1 MSNLILDLMIEEELK
16 RQDEKWGA
24 DREQPDYVWLLILV
38 EEIGEVAKAILE
50 RMFRDGPISDVD
62 MEVLQTT
69 AVGMQWLKDINND
82 RDKAEEEQLPGER
95 EQMKR
100 LEAMGIISRRCSWD
114 KFEFTCNEKELA
126 AREKYR
132 ELMRECSAWESKVGL

>member
-1 MSNLILDLMIEEELK
+1 MSNSILDLMMEEEMK

-69 AVGMQWLKDINND
+69 AVGMQWLKDINRD
-82 RDKAEEEQLPGER
+82 RDEAKEKQLPGE
-95 EQMKR
+95 EKQMKR
-100 LEAMGIISRRCSWD
+100 LKRIEQISSRCAWHLHEYQCH
-114 KFEFTCNEKELA
+114 KIELA
-126 AREKYR
+126 ARIEYR
-132 ELMRECSAWESKVGL
+132 KLMHECSAWESEVGL